1 MKKNELSPED
11 FSALANA
18 VADLPFVKPNRAPVD
33 YMADCMETV
42 INFHIR
48 VEVVLSSLGYFRDQ
62 VQQQH
67 QIYTHA
73 ELKTVLARFPDDE
86 EGNKAASQF
95 LWGNF
100 MWTRIA
106 LLRKL
111 MVFFES
117 VGVTDQASLHA
128 WAARSTFER
137 DFKDRVKGLGIAVFH
152 WLQIRC
158 HVDSVKPDVH
168 VLNFGKRVIGRR
180 VSEKVLV
187 DYISQI
193 APLVNQSM
201 ATVDVTVW
209 FWGRLG
215 MADDKPG
222 MRLIAWNMLKASME
236 ERLREEILQDFNWRL
251 ILDSPEKL
259 RFSEAGLTI
268 QPDRSL
274 FGETVPGTTS
284 ATIRQSP
291 WTEGL
296 ELEMMIRHDTSLPIP
311 LFEKLQEKLGEQYG
325 WEAANDPHFTASLDM
340 EASMTMTEPMSYQ
353 ELAEWVAE
361 QIEKALPGLTPIR
374 G

>member
-1 MKKNELSPED
+1 MKKNELSPEE

-33 YMADCMETV
+33 YMLDLMETV
-42 INFHIR
+42 INFHVR
-48 VEVVLSSLGYFRDQ
+48 VEVVLSSLGHFR
-62 VQQQH
+62 VQAQRQQ
-67 QIYTHA
+67 QIYTHGD
-73 ELKTVLARFPDDE
+73 LKALLARFPDDE
-86 EGNKAASQF
+86 EGNKAASQL

-111 MVFFES
+111 MAFFES
-117 VGVTDQASLHA
+117 VGVTDQASFHA

-152 WLQIRC
+152 WLQIRS

-187 DYISQI
+187 DAISQI
-193 APLVNQSM
+193 APLVGQSM

-222 MRLIAWNMLKASME
+222 MRLIAWSMLKAGLE
-236 ERLREEILQDFNWRL
+236 ERLREEVLQDFNWRL
-251 ILDSPEKL
+251 ILDTPEKL

-296 ELEMMIRHDTSLPIP
+296 ELEMMIRHDTSLPLS
-311 LFEKLQEKLGEQYG
+311 LFEKLQETLGEQYG

-340 EASMTMTEPMSYQ
+340 EESILMSEPMSYQ

-361 QIEKALPGLTPIR
+361 QIEKALPGLTNLR

>member
-11 FSALANA
+11 FSALASA
-18 VADLPFVKPNRAPVD
+18 VAELPFAKPNRAKAD
-33 YMADCMETV
+33 YMLDVMETV

-48 VEVVLSSLGYFRDQ
+48 VEVVLSSLGYFRRH
-62 VQQQH
+62 VQEQH
-67 QIYTHA
+67 HIYSHHDLRA
-73 ELKTVLARFPDDE
+73 ALGRFPDDE
-86 EGNKAASQF
+86 DGNKAASQF

-100 MWTRIA
+100 LWTRVA

-111 MVFFES
+111 LAFFES
-117 VGVTDQASLHA
+117 VGVTDQASLHS
-128 WAARSTFER
+128 WASQATFER

-158 HVDSVKPDVH
+158 NVDSVKPDVH

-187 DYISQI
+187 DAISQI
-193 APLVNQSM
+193 APLVGQSM

-215 MADDKPG
+215 MADDKHG
-222 MRLIAWNMLKASME
+222 MRLIAWNLLKARLE
-236 ERLREEILQDFNWRL
+236 ERLRDEVLQDFNWRL
-251 ILDSPEKL
+251 ILDAPEQL
-259 RFSEAGLTI
+259 RFAAAGLTI

-296 ELEMMIRHDTSLPIP
+296 ELEMMIRHDTSLPLT
-311 LFEKLQEKLGEQYG
+311 LFTKLQETLAEQH
-325 WEAANDPHFTASLDM
+325 WETANDPHFIASLDM
-340 EASMTMTEPMSYQ
+340 EESMMMTEPMSFD
-353 ELAEWVAE
+353 ELMDWVGE
-361 QIEKALPGLTPIR
+361 MVEKALPGLTTLR
-374 G
+374 S

>member
-18 VADLPFVKPNRAPVD
+18 VADLPFVKPNRAPSD
-33 YMADCMETV
+33 YMLDLMETV
-42 INFHIR
+42 INFHVR
-48 VEVVLSSLGYFRDQ
+48 VEVVVSSLSYFRDH
-62 VQQQH
+62 VQQLH
-67 QIYTHA
+67 QIYTHDD
-73 ELKTVLARFPDDE
+73 LKAVLARFPDDE
-86 EGNKAASQF
+86 AGNKDASQF

-111 MVFFES
+111 MAFFES

-180 VSEKVLV
+180 LSEKVLV
-187 DYISQI
+187 DAISQI

-222 MRLIAWNMLKASME
+222 MRLIAWNMLKTGLE
-236 ERLREEILQDFNWRL
+236 ERLREEVLQDFNWRL

-274 FGETVPGTTS
+274 FGELVPGTTS

-296 ELEMMIRHDTSLPIP
+296 ELEMMIRHDTSLPLS
-311 LFEKLQEKLGEQYG
+311 LFEKLQEKLGEQY

-340 EASMTMTEPMSYQ
+340 DDSMMMTAPMNFQ

-361 QIEKALPGLTPIR
+361 QIEKALPGLTTIR

>member
-1 MKKNELSPED
+1 MKKNDLTPED
-11 FSALANA
+11 FAALANA
-18 VADLPFVKPNRAPVD
+18 VAELPFTQPHRAPAD
-33 YMADCMETV
+33 YMLDLMETV

-48 VEVVLSSLGYFRDQ
+48 VEVVLSSLGYFRDH

-67 QIYTHA
+67 QIYTHQD
-73 ELKTVLARFPDDE
+73 LKTLLTRFSDDE
-86 EGNKAASQF
+86 DGNKAVSQF

-100 MWTRIA
+100 LWTRIA

-111 MVFFES
+111 LAFFES
-117 VGVTDQASLHA
+117 VGVIDQASLHA
-128 WAARSTFER
+128 WAARSTFEH
-137 DFKDRVKGLGIAVFH
+137 DFRNKVKGLGIAVFH
-152 WLQIRC
+152 WLQIRSN
-158 HVDSVKPDVH
+158 VDSVKPDVH

-187 DYISQI
+187 DAISQI
-193 APLVNQSM
+193 APLVGQSM

-222 MRLIAWNMLKASME
+222 MRLIAWNMLKARLE
-236 ERLREEILQDFNWRL
+236 DRLRDEVLQDFNWRV

-259 RFSEAGLTI
+259 RFGAAGLTI

-274 FGETVPGTTS
+274 FGKAVPGTTS
-284 ATIRQSP
+284 ATIQQSP

-296 ELEMMIRHDTSLPIP
+296 ELEMMIRHDTSLPLP
-311 LFEKLQEKLGEQYG
+311 LFEKLRKKLAEQF
-325 WEAANDPHFTASLDM
+325 WEVVNDPQFTASLEIDDSLM
-340 EASMTMTEPMSYQ
+340 MTEVMSYQ
-353 ELAEWVAE
+353 DLTEWVAKMIE
-361 QIEKALPGLTPIR
+361 QALPGLTTLR

>member
-18 VADLPFVKPNRAPVD
+18 VADLPFVKPNRAPAD
-33 YMADCMETV
+33 YMLDLMETV
-42 INFHIR
+42 INFHVR

-67 QIYTHA
+67 QIYTHDD
-73 ELKTVLARFPDDE
+73 LKAVLAGFPDDE
-86 EGNKAASQF
+86 AGNKAASQF

-111 MVFFES
+111 MAFFES

-187 DYISQI
+187 DAISQI
-193 APLVNQSM
+193 APLVGQSM

-209 FWGRLG
+209 FWGRLA
-215 MADDKPG
+215 MADDRPG
-222 MRLIAWNMLKASME
+222 MRLIAWNMLKAGLE
-236 ERLREEILQDFNWRL
+236 DRLREEVLQDFNWRL
-251 ILDSPEKL
+251 ILDSPVVDWRTVLTYQGRQMGLPTPVTDLAIGTLGAAWTAPATHADGAIPFDRLDMVTRAGEL
-259 RFSEAGLTI
+259 RFPS
-268 QPDRSL
+268 
-274 FGETVPGTTS
+274 VP
-284 ATIRQSP
+284 
-291 WTEGL
+291 
-296 ELEMMIRHDTSLPIP
+296 
-311 LFEKLQEKLGEQYG
+311 
-325 WEAANDPHFTASLDM
+325 
-340 EASMTMTEPMSYQ
+340 
-353 ELAEWVAE
+353 
-361 QIEKALPGLTPIR
+361 
-374 G
+374 